1 MQTTILALACTHA
14 LGGRG
19 KRETCAIVR
28 GMIKGDGVP
37 IYAIWR
43 CTLGLPSA
51 NMRVN
56 EILALPASL
65 LGSEFTSETILQVQR
80 AFLTIPAMYFKAT
93 TIKTAQQDAVIRYQQ
108 LVTFHTVL

>member
-28 GMIKGDGVP
+28 GMIKGAGVP
-37 IYAIWR
+37 IYAIRR
-43 CTLGLPSA
+43 CTLGFPSA

-56 EILALPASL
+56 EILALPTRASQCQYENSGTPAPL
-65 LGSEFTSETILQVQR
+65 IFNALNEMLALG
-80 AFLTIPAMYFKAT
+80 IPM
-93 TIKTAQQDAVIRYQQ
+93 VN
-108 LVTFHTVL
+108 